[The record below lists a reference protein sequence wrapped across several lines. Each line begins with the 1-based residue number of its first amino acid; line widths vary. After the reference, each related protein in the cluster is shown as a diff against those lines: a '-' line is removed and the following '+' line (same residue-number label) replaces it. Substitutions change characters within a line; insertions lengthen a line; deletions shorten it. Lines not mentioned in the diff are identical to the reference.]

1 MNSIL
6 LCQHCGNKTSHTI
19 IEKGLEKEK
28 AEFEDGVV
36 FDIDHYLWFTKCDNC
51 NRYSLFYCL
60 DDNPDESS
68 CLWPN
73 ERQIDQAVPE
83 KINIAYK
90 EAIKVKK
97 ISKIAF
103 IILIRRSLE
112 ILCKHE
118 KANGKDLYNKI
129 IKLGELGIIP
139 QKLTDMADLIRLLGN
154 EGAHKTEITISD
166 YEIDLLDEFF
176 LVIIEYVYI
185 APEKIRK
192 LKNKIKEK

>member
-1 MNSIL
+1 MNPIL

-19 IEKGLEKEK
+19 IEKGLEKEY
-28 AEFEDGVV
+28 AEFEDGVTY
-36 FDIDHYLWFTKCDNC
+36 DIDIDLWFTKCDNC
-51 NRYSLFYCL
+51 HKHSLFFCL
-60 DDNPDESS
+60 NDNSDESS

-73 ERQIDQAVPE
+73 ERRIDQAVPK

-118 KANGKDLYNKI
+118 KVNGKDLKSKI
-129 IKLGELGIIP
+129 KKLGEFEIIP

-154 EGAHKTEITISD
+154 DGVHKTDITISD
-166 YEIDLLDEFF
+166 NEINLLDDFF
-176 LVIIEYVYI
+176 LAIIEYIYI
-185 APEKIRK
+185 APEKIK
-192 LKNKIKEK
+192 KIKNRIEKK